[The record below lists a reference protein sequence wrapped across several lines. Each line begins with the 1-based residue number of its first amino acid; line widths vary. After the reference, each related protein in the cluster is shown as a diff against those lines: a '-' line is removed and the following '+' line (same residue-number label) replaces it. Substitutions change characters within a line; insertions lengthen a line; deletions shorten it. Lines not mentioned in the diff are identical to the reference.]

1 MTDLRQAII
10 AATATLAQ
18 AGIDSA
24 RTDAELLAAHVAGTE
39 RGRLVLLDAPESDF
53 FDRYERAVA
62 ARAKRTPLQHITG
75 VAAFGPV
82 LLQVGP
88 GVFIPRPETEAL
100 LEWALAQ
107 PLPHGA
113 VIVDLCTG
121 SGALAIA
128 LASARPE
135 SRVIAV
141 DDDADALDYAR
152 RNAMHTAVRL
162 VRGDVTDVGLLPE
175 LAGSVDLVVANPPYL
190 LAGSALDPEV
200 ASHDPAHALFGGPD
214 GMAVIGPLVAN
225 AARWLKRGGLLAVEH
240 DDSTADATAGVIKS
254 AGVFGEVTAHRDLT
268 GRPRFV
274 TARATGPR

>member
-10 AATATLAQ
+10 AATATLTQ
-18 AGIDSA
+18 AGINSA

-39 RGRLVLLDAPESDF
+39 RGRLGLLGAPEFDF
-53 FDRYERAVA
+53 FERYDRAVA

-75 VAAFGPV
+75 IAAFGPV

-100 LEWALAQ
+100 LEWALSQA
-107 PLPHGA
+107 LPRGA

-128 LASARPE
+128 LASQRSE

-141 DDDADALDYAR
+141 DDDAGALDFAH
-152 RNAMHTAVRL
+152 RNAIHTTVQL
-162 VRGDVTDVGLLPE
+162 VRGDVTDVKLLPE

-190 LAGSALDPEV
+190 PSGSALGPEV
-200 ASHDPAHALFGGPD
+200 AEHDPPHALFGGPD

-240 DDSTADATAGVIKS
+240 DDTTAEATAGLIN
-254 AGVFGEVTAHRDLT
+254 ATGLFGDVTAHRDLS

-274 TARATGPR
+274 TARATDAE